1 MSRKAAASGD
11 SLDLLL
17 DTICN
22 TFGGILFI
30 AMLVVILTNQASRD
44 AAPST
49 PTVESS
55 RTLRKLRGELT
66 ESESHLTKLRQAVR
80 QKEDLERRFANPE
93 SLALLESLRS
103 IDDQSDSLMHDRAE
117 NLANV
122 AESQADL
129 EETAGKLEQL
139 VDQMAQ
145 AKERLRREKENL
157 EREASVR
164 ARTSA
169 APQQRATQK
178 LPLVFFLKVGRLCS
192 YASCDENGDM
202 VQNIAESKV
211 IEEAPGKK
219 SIEPIPGSGLVVS
232 IDGGNSEDIARR
244 FSAFDKTRFHL
255 TVFVYKDSFGQ
266 FESLKN
272 QMIRSG
278 FEYQLVPIPDDAK
291 VYIGDQTEPVFV
303 Q

>member
-1 MSRKAAASGD
+1 MNRKAATGD

-30 AMLVVILTNQASRD
+30 AMLVVILTNKASRD
-44 AAPST
+44 AAPAT
-49 PTVESS
+49 PTAESS

-66 ESESHLTKLRQAVR
+66 ESESRLTKLRRAVR
-80 QKEDLERRFANPE
+80 QKEDLERRFADPE
-93 SLALLESLRS
+93 SLTLLESLRS
-103 IDDQSDSLMHDRAE
+103 LDENSDSLMHERAE
-117 NLANV
+117 KLADV

-129 EETAGKLEQL
+129 EDTARKLEQL
-139 VDQMAQ
+139 VEQMAQ
-145 AKERLRREKENL
+145 AKDRLRKEKENL

-169 APQQRATQK
+169 APQQRTTQK
-178 LPLVFFLKVGRLCS
+178 LPLVFFLQGGRLCS
-192 YASCDENGDM
+192 YASRDTDGNL
-202 VQNIAESKV
+202 VQNEAETKV
-211 IEEAPGKK
+211 AEEAPGKK
-219 SIEPIPGSGLVVS
+219 YVEPVSGSGLVVA
-232 IDGGNSEDIARR
+232 IDGSNADEIAARL
-244 FSAFDKTRFHL
+244 SGFDRQRFHL
-255 TVFVYKDSFGQ
+255 TVFVFKDSFGQ

-278 FEYQLVPIPDDAK
+278 FEYRLLPIPDDAK
-291 VYIGDQTEPVFV
+291 VYIGDQTEPIFV

>member
-1 MSRKAAASGD
+1 MSRKAATGD

-30 AMLVVILTNQASRD
+30 AMLVVILTNKASQD

-49 PTVESS
+49 PTAESS

-66 ESESHLTKLRQAVR
+66 ESESRLTKLRRAVR
-80 QKEDLERRFANPE
+80 QKEDLERRFADPE

-103 IDDQSDSLMHDRAE
+103 LDENSDSLMHERAE
-117 NLANV
+117 KLSDV

-129 EETAGKLEQL
+129 EDTARKLEQL
-139 VDQMAQ
+139 AEQMAQ
-145 AKERLRREKENL
+145 ARERLRKEKENL

-169 APQQRATQK
+169 APQQRTTQK
-178 LPLVFFLKVGRLCS
+178 LPLVFFLKGGRLSS
-192 YASCDENGDM
+192 YASRDTDGSLVHNE
-202 VQNIAESKV
+202 AETKV
-211 IEEAPGKK
+211 TEEAPGKK
-219 SIEPIPGSGLVVS
+219 YVEPVSGSGLVVA
-232 IDGGNSEDIARR
+232 IDDSNAEEIARR
-244 FSAFDKTRFHL
+244 LSGFDKQRFHL
-255 TVFVYKDSFGQ
+255 TVFVFKDSFGQ

-278 FEYQLVPIPDDAK
+278 FEYRLLPIPDDAK

>member
-1 MSRKAAASGD
+1 MTRKAAASGD

-44 AAPST
+44 AAPAT
-49 PTVESS
+49 PTAESS

-66 ESESHLTKLRQAVR
+66 DSESQLTKLRQAVR
-80 QKEDLERRFANPE
+80 QKEDLERRFADPE

-103 IDDQSDSLMHDRAE
+103 IDDNSDVLMHDRAE
-117 NLANV
+117 NLAKV
-122 AESQADL
+122 AASQADL
-129 EETAGKLEQL
+129 EETTRKLEQL
-139 VDQMAQ
+139 ADQLAQ
-145 AKERLRREKENL
+145 ARERLRKEKENL
-157 EREASVR
+157 EREASIR

-178 LPLVFFLKVGRLCS
+178 LPLVYFLKGGRLCS
-192 YASCDENGDM
+192 YASHDENGDL
-202 VQNIAESKV
+202 VQNDAETKV
-211 IEEAPGKK
+211 VEVAPGKK
-219 SIEPIPGSGLVVS
+219 TIEPLPDAGLTVSMDGS
-232 IDGGNSEDIARR
+232 NSNDIARR

-255 TVFVYKDSFGQ
+255 TVFVFKDSFGQ

>member
-1 MSRKAAASGD
+1 MSRKAAATGD

-44 AAPST
+44 AAPT
-49 PTVESS
+49 NPTVESS

-66 ESESHLTKLRQAVR
+66 ESESRLTKLRLAVR
-80 QKEDLERRFANPE
+80 QKEDLERRFADPE

-103 IDDQSDSLMHDRAE
+103 VDDNSDALIHERAE
-117 NLANV
+117 NLAEV

-129 EETAGKLEQL
+129 EDTARKLEQL
-139 VDQMAQ
+139 AEQMAQ
-145 AKERLRREKENL
+145 ARERLRKEKENL

-178 LPLVFFLKVGRLCS
+178 LPLPFFLKGGRLCS
-192 YASCDENGDM
+192 YASQDDDGNPIHNE
-202 VQNIAESKV
+202 AETK
-211 IEEAPGKK
+211 ITEEAPGKK
-219 SIEPIPGSGLVVS
+219 YIEPIPGTGLTVA
-232 IDGGNSEDIARR
+232 IDGTASDEIAQRL
-244 FSAFDKTRFHL
+244 SGFDKQRFHM